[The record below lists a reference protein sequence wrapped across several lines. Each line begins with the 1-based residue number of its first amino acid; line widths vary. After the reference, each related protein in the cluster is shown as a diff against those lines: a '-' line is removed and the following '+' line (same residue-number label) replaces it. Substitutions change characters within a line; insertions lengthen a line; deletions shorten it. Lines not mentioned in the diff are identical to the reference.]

1 MGLIFAQNM
10 GKSGQIE
17 PYSSIWI
24 PNIIILCVIF
34 YTSYKMQKDLPFN
47 FTNRLVDNISTVHK
61 LLPHFYLKLLHGTND
76 NQIKLNEYEA
86 NRSVNK
92 KNITK

>member
-17 PYSSIWI
+17 PYSSIWV
-24 PNIIILCVIF
+24 PNIIMFFVIV

-47 FTNRLVDNISTVHK
+47 FTNRIVDKVRTTHK
-61 LLPHFYLKLLHGTND
+61 LLSPFYLKLFPGTDND
-76 NQIKLNEYEA
+76 RMKLLKYEASRQIKEN
-86 NRSVNK
+86 NTK
-92 KNITK
+92 K